1 MRYPNIDAERARMGL
16 TLDDLAEKLGVTRKT
31 LYNWCDRGQIPQTK
45 LEQMSD
51 LFGGVSVDYLLGLS
65 RRRVKEA

>member
-65 RRRVKEA
+65 RRR